1 MTLAM
6 IILIT
11 VGGLRHST
19 LIMDYRTQRVVMIVW
34 TVLFLLTAVQW
45 VLSWFERPFTGWS
58 SRLSRLVVV
67 VNIPVRNEDPATLDR
82 GLYALSRQTRLPDH
96 VQVVDDCSDQADYRK
111 VRDFWCAHPVLGPR
125 LSWVRKDIN
134 QGKKHAQAA
143 TVRDYPEA
151 DIFITT
157 DSDTCLPRNAI
168 EEGLRPFRSRDVYSV
183 AGNELAW
190 NQSYNWLTL
199 MTASR
204 VMTFQMVTCAAQNV
218 AGGDILVNRG
228 PFALYRA
235 DLVRDILP
243 AYLDETFMG
252 RPVRLGD
259 DAALTLFAR
268 GRGRAVQQP
277 TAFCYAVYPQ
287 SLGHHFRQW
296 TRWMRGSTIR
306 NCWRLRYLPFSS
318 WGWWYTVINTWTFFM
333 GLVVPVAVLATWP
346 TSEMY
351 TLSAAG
357 AAALWA
363 CCTSLRSLTVRR
375 GDHSWLHRW
384 ALVLMAPVAALWVLL
399 ILRPVRLYGIF
410 TCLRQGWVTRN
421 QVEVS
426 EEAPAPA
433 VRAAPVRA
441 APVGAGPADW
451 VPRAE
456 QALL

>member
-96 VQVVDDCSDQADYRK
+96 VQVVEDCSDQADYRK

-157 DSDTCLPRNAI
+157 DSA
-168 EEGLRPFRSRDVYSV
+168 
-183 AGNELAW
+183 
-190 NQSYNWLTL
+190 
-199 MTASR
+199 
-204 VMTFQMVTCAAQNV
+204 
-218 AGGDILVNRG
+218 
-228 PFALYRA
+228 
-235 DLVRDILP
+235 
-243 AYLDETFMG
+243 
-252 RPVRLGD
+252 D

-306 NCWRLRYLPFSS
+306 NCWRLRYLPFTS